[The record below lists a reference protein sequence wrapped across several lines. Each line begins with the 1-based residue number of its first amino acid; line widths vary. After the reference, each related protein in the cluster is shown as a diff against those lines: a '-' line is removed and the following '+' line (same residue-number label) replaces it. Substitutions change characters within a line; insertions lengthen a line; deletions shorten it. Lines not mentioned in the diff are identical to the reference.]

1 MYVSKHVSHVFCFQI
16 RAQKRNRNTQNG
28 PETFGNIW
36 RNISVSSLFLNQHF
50 GIWEDGSHGQGHDAL
65 EHAWAVFTS
74 WEDTRDDPSHNHD
87 VTFAHSCTH
96 IRPEHRPHRP
106 ASSCRGR
113 RRAAALRAAENAAAR
128 QFFGVQELPG
138 PPFLGCKSTEPPQA
152 GETSEK
158 G

>member
-1 MYVSKHVSHVFCFQI
+1 MFRNIYDTYVFLCPINQGRK
-16 RAQKRNRNTQNG
+16 RKRNRNTQNG

-50 GIWEDGSHGQGHDAL
+50 GIREDGSHGQGHDAL

-106 ASSCRGR
+106 RILLPRSPPR
-113 RRAAALRAAENAAAR
+113 RRAARSRGRRCQTIFWGARAARAAI
-128 QFFGVQELPG
+128 FGVQERRATA
-138 PPFLGCKSTEPPQA
+138 SR
-152 GETSEK
+152 
-158 G
+158 

>member
-1 MYVSKHVSHVFCFQI
+1 MFRNMSHTCFVSKSGLKNETETHKMGLKHS
-16 RAQKRNRNTQNG
+16 
-28 PETFGNIW
+28 ETFGD

-87 VTFAHSCTH
+87 VIFAHSCTH

-106 ASSCRGR
+106 RILLPRSPPR
-113 RRAAALRAAENAAAR
+113 RRAARSRERRRQTIFWGARAARAAI
-128 QFFGVQELPG
+128 FGVQEHRATA
-138 PPFLGCKSTEPPQA
+138 SR
-152 GETSEK
+152 
-158 G
+158 

>member
-1 MYVSKHVSHVFCFQI
+1 MSHTCFVSKSGLKNETETHKMGLKHS
-16 RAQKRNRNTQNG
+16 
-28 PETFGNIW
+28 ETFGER
-36 RNISVSSLFLNQHF
+36 RNISVSSLFLNQYF

-74 WEDTRDDPSHNHD
+74 WEDTRDDPSHNHN

-113 RRAAALRAAENAAAR
+113 RRAAALCAAEDAAAR
-128 QFFGVQELPG
+128 RFFGVQELPG
-138 PPFLGCKSTEPPQA
+138 PPFLGCKSAEPPRA
-152 GETSEK
+152 GETSENS
-158 G
+158 

>member
-1 MYVSKHVSHVFCFQI
+1 M
-16 RAQKRNRNTQNG
+16 G
-28 PETFGNIW
+28 
-36 RNISVSSLFLNQHF
+36 
-50 GIWEDGSHGQGHDAL
+50 GHDAL

-113 RRAAALRAAENAAAR
+113 RRAAALRAAEDAAAR
-128 QFFGVQELPG
+128 RFFGVQELPG
-138 PPFLGCKSTEPPQA
+138 PPFLGCKSAEPLRA

-158 G
+158 S